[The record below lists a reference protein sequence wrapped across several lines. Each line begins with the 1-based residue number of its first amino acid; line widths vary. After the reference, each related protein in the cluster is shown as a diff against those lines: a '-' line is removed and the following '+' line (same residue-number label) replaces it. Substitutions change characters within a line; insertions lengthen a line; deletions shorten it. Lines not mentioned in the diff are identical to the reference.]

1 MEEQIFFLNMF
12 PDYEPPEELYAAL
25 SQAAIAAADIDPETR
40 SVHVALHSERYIP
53 QRLLEQVRKDICGLY
68 GLQKL
73 ELTATHPESELQKIE
88 PEELMWLFVS
98 RNSMARGSLAGAKW
112 EWNEQNLTVKLA
124 ANGKE
129 TLLEHIPSVEK
140 VLRERFAAPVHITV
154 EAGNA
159 LEGKALFA
167 ATESMRE
174 SEIQKL
180 PAVSAAQ
187 PKKEDKSAAPSET
200 FYGKPFKGTPV
211 PMKELSLDMGTVIV
225 EGKVFAVDHKELKKR
240 NAYVVKF
247 DMTDNTNSVR
257 VSRFMEAGEAKP
269 ILENVQ
275 VGSVLRVQ
283 GKLGEDRYEGEMV
296 LKPYAMQPG
305 SMPKRQD
312 TAPGEKRVELHLHTT
327 MSNMDALTDTA
338 AAVKQAAAWGH
349 KAIAITDHGVAQSFP
364 DAMKAASKAKV
375 AGTNQNIKIL
385 YGCEGY
391 YVNDVDDRIVVHGEQ
406 DITFDQEFV
415 AFDLET
421 TGLSSR
427 SDRIIEIGAVVLKNG
442 EEVDRFQTFVDPER
456 PLERKIVELTG
467 ITDEMLVGA
476 PKIEE
481 VLPKFLDF
489 IGDRVLVAHNSD
501 FDTGFIRAECQR
513 LGYDYH
519 YTAADTLI
527 LSQNLLPQLSKFKLN
542 IVSNALSLP
551 DFNHHRAADD
561 AMTCGLIM
569 AKLMVKLE
577 EEHDIHN
584 LQAINPAM
592 THLRS
597 GGRITDRQARHII
610 IFAKNQIGLRNLY
623 HLISDS
629 NLQYFRRVP
638 RMPKSDILKLREGL
652 IIGSACEAG
661 ELFQAILDRKSDDE
675 LKRIASFYDFLEIQ
689 PLANNRFMLANEK
702 YEAKTDEDLREY
714 NRKIVRLGEELGK
727 PVVATGDVHF
737 LNPEDEI
744 FRHILLATKGFDDAD
759 KDMPLY
765 FRTTDDMLREFSYLG
780 EEKAYEV
787 VITNPN
793 RIADMCESLRP
804 VPHNLF
810 APKIENSVEDLKNL
824 VYTKFHRLYGD
835 NPPELM
841 VKRVETE
848 LHDII
853 NCHYDVI
860 YMSAQKLVQ
869 NSLEHGYLVGSR
881 GSVGSSIVAYMSG
894 ITEVNSFPP
903 HYRCP
908 NPECKYTTFDV
919 PKGYGCGADLPDA
932 VCPKCGTKLEKDGF
946 NIPFETFLGF
956 GGDKVPD
963 IDLNF
968 SGEYQSKAH
977 AYCIE
982 MFGKSH
988 VFRAGTIGTVAEKT
1002 AFGYVKKYLSE
1013 RGKTASRAEEARLA
1027 AGCVGVRRT
1036 TGQHPGGLVVIP
1048 QENEIW
1054 DFCPVQ
1060 HPADDPQADQITTH
1074 FEYHSMEENL
1084 LKLDMLGHDDPTMI
1098 RMMEDMTG
1106 IDAKTIPL
1114 DDKDT
1119 MSIFIS
1125 SKVLGYEDDKI
1136 LGPTGAVAIPEFNT
1150 RFTRGMLM
1158 DTMPTRFDTLLRLS
1172 GFSHGTDVWLGNAKD
1187 LITSKT
1193 ATVDQAIGCRDD
1205 IMLYLISCGMPEKR
1219 SFKIMEA
1226 VRKGRGLPEG
1236 AEEEMK
1242 AAGVPEWYI
1251 GSCKKIKYLFP
1262 KAHAVAYV
1270 MMAFRIAWFKVHHP
1284 LAFYSAYFYRRSQ
1297 KGGFDAVLMTH
1308 GKEAVVAN
1316 IDAIENNEN
1325 ATDKDED
1332 LLTTLEVAYE
1342 YYIRG
1347 FEFLPISIYDS
1358 HATKFI
1364 IKDGKLLPPFVAI
1377 SGLGENAAWDL
1388 MRGREGKTFLS
1399 VEEVAAACPKGVQ
1412 DPHSDAQRGRCFR
1425 RPARYQSG
1433 QLLLTDNRSTHA
1445 LRLLLANFRIL

>member
-1 MEEQIFFLNMF
+1 MKESVSFLQMF
-12 PDYEPPEELYAAL
+12 SEYRPGESLSGVLSVARITGADLDPATRQAAVTLYAD
-25 SQAAIAAADIDPETR
+25 Q
-40 SVHVALHSERYIP
+40 YIP
-53 QRLLEQVRKDICGLY
+53 MRLLEKVERDICGLY
-68 GLQKL
+68 GLRHF
-73 ELTATHPESELQKIE
+73 EIHMTHPAEELQKVE
-88 PEELMWLFVS
+88 PEELMQLFVEE
-98 RNSMARGSLAGAKW
+98 NSMNRASLAGAGWKW
-112 EWNEQNLTVKLA
+112 DGDNLEISLR
-124 ANGKE
+124 ANGKAALEEAVPAVCRKLTERFGKAPVFKVLSAHDLSGQALFDALETMRSTTAAAMPASVRSGDKKASNGPKQDQPQSEE
-129 TLLEHIPSVEK
+129 TL
-140 VLRERFAAPVHITV
+140 
-154 EAGNA
+154 
-159 LEGKALFA
+159 
-167 ATESMRE
+167 
-174 SEIQKL
+174 
-180 PAVSAAQ
+180 
-187 PKKEDKSAAPSET
+187 
-200 FYGKPFKGTPV
+200 YGKPFRGNPV
-211 PMKELSLDMGTVIV
+211 PMKDLNIDMGSVIV
-225 EGKVFAVDHKELKKR
+225 EGRVFSVDHRELKKR
-240 NAYVVKF
+240 NAWIVSF
-247 DMTDNTNSVR
+247 DMTDNTGSVR
-257 VSRFMEAGEAKP
+257 LQRFLENSEAKK
-269 ILENVQ
+269 ILDHLQ
-275 VGSVLRVQ
+275 VGNILKVQ
-283 GKLGEDRYEGEMV
+283 GRTELNRYDNEMNI
-296 LKPYAMQPG
+296 KPFAIMPG
-305 SMPKRQD
+305 SMPTRKD

-364 DAMKAASKAKV
+364 DAMKAAAKAKV
-375 AGTNQNIKIL
+375 AGTDQNIKIL

-391 YVNDVDDRIVVHGEQ
+391 YVNDVDDRIVVHGEKN
-406 DITFDQEFV
+406 ITFDEEYV

-421 TGLSSR
+421 TGLSSKK
-427 SDRIIEIGAVVLKNG
+427 DKIIEIGAVILKNG
-442 EEVDRFQTFVDPER
+442 REVDRFQTFVDPER
-456 PLERKIVELTG
+456 HLEPKIVELTG
-467 ITDEMLVGA
+467 ITEDMLKGA

-481 VLPKFLDF
+481 VLPKFLEF
-489 IGDRVLVAHNSD
+489 CGDRVLVAHNSD
-501 FDTGFIRAECQR
+501 FDTGFIRAECLRQ
-513 LGYDYH
+513 GYEF
-519 YTAADTLI
+519 TATALDTLI
-527 LSQNLLPQLSKFKLN
+527 LSQNLMPQLNKFKLD

-561 AMTCGLIM
+561 AMTCGLIFHRFIE
-569 AKLMVKLE
+569 KLE
-577 EEHDIHN
+577 ELDIHD
-584 LQAINPAM
+584 LQSINPAM
-592 THLRS
+592 MKLRS
-597 GGRITDRQARHII
+597 KSRIGDRHARHII
-610 IFAKNQIGLRNLY
+610 LFAKNQVGLRNLY

-629 NLQYFRRVP
+629 NLKYFKRVP
-638 RMPKSDILKLREGL
+638 RIPKSDLMELREGL

-661 ELFQAILDRKSDDE
+661 ELFQAILDGKSEDE

-689 PLANNRFMLANEK
+689 PLANNRFMLAKGIANS
-702 YEAKTDEDLREY
+702 DEDLRNF
-714 NRKIVRLGEELGK
+714 NRTVVRLGEELGK

-744 FRHILLATKGFDDAD
+744 FRHILLATKGFDDCD
-759 KDMPLY
+759 RENPLY

-787 VITNPN
+787 VVKNTNA
-793 RIADMCESLRP
+793 IADMVETLRP

-810 APKIENSVEDLKNL
+810 APKIENSVEDLKAL
-824 VYTKFHRLYGD
+824 VYGKLHRLYGE
-835 NPPELM
+835 NPPELIT
-841 VKRVETE
+841 KRVETE

-881 GSVGSSIVAYMSG
+881 GSVGSSIVAYMAG

-932 VCPKCGTKLEKDGF
+932 ICPKCGTKFDKDGF

-977 AYCIE
+977 AYCVE

-988 VFRAGTIGTVAEKT
+988 VFRAGTVGTVAEKT

-1013 RGKTASRAEEARLA
+1013 RNLTATRAEENRLA
-1027 AGCVGVRRT
+1027 SGCVGVRRT

-1060 HPADDPQADQITTH
+1060 HPADDPNSDQITTH

-1106 IDAKTIPL
+1106 VDAKTIPL
-1114 DDKDT
+1114 DDKNT
-1119 MSIFIS
+1119 MSIFTS
-1125 SKVLGYEDDKI
+1125 SKVLGYEDDPI

-1150 RFTRGMLM
+1150 HFTRGMLL

-1236 AEEEMK
+1236 AEEEMI
-1242 AAGVPEWYI
+1242 AAGVPNWYI
-1251 GSCKKIKYLFP
+1251 TSCKKIKYLFP

-1270 MMAFRIAWFKVHHP
+1270 MMAFRIAWFKVYHP
-1284 LAFYSAYFYRRSQ
+1284 LAFYAAYFYRRSQ
-1297 KGGFDAVLMTH
+1297 KGGFDAVLMTN
-1308 GKEAVVAN
+1308 GMESVKAN
-1316 IDAIENNEN
+1316 IKAISENED

-1332 LLTTLEVAYE
+1332 LLTTLEVVYE
-1342 YYIRG
+1342 YYLRG
-1347 FEFLPISIYDS
+1347 FEFAPIDLYRS
-1358 HATKFI
+1358 HAIKFVI
-1364 IKDGKLLPPFVAI
+1364 EDGKLLPPFVAI
-1377 SGLGENAAWDL
+1377 SGLGESAAWDL
-1388 MRGREGKTFLS
+1388 MEGRKGKTFLS
-1399 VEEVAAACPKGVQ
+1399 IEEVAAACPKVSKTHIQ
-1412 DPHSDAQRGRCFR
+1412 MLKDAGAFGSLPDTSQVSLF
-1425 RPARYQSG
+1425 
-1433 QLLLTDNRSTHA
+1433 
-1445 LRLLLANFRIL
+1445 

>member
-1 MEEQIFFLNMF
+1 MSDTVYLLNMF
-12 PDYEPPEELYAAL
+12 PDYEPPEEIRKAL
-25 SQAAIAAADIDPETR
+25 SQAALVAVDIRAENR
-40 SVHVALHSERYIP
+40 SVEVAAHTDTYVPR
-53 QRLLEQVRKDICGLY
+53 RLTRQAEKDILSLY
-68 GLQKL
+68 GLRNL
-73 ELTATHPESELQKIE
+73 EITLTHPATELSKIE
-88 PEELMWLFVS
+88 PEELRDLFVDLDPMT
-98 RNSMARGSLAGAKW
+98 RASLAGAKW
-112 EWNEQNLTVKLA
+112 AWDGGHLTVCLV
-124 ANGKE
+124 ANGKAGVE
-129 TLLEHIPSVEK
+129 AQIPAVVKTLQQ
-140 VLRERFAAPVHITV
+140 RFAAEVTISV
-154 EAGNA
+154 EANHDLTGAELSKAMEKLREEA
-159 LEGKALFA
+159 L
-167 ATESMRE
+167 
-174 SEIQKL
+174 
-180 PAVSAAQ
+180 
-187 PKKEDKSAAPSET
+187 SAAPAASAKQAQKEERKPQDSDT
-200 FYGKPFKGTPV
+200 FYGKPFRGTAV
-211 PMKELSLDMGTVIV
+211 PMKDLNLDMGTIIV
-225 EGKVFAVDHKELKKR
+225 EGKVFAIEHKELTKR
-240 NAYVVKF
+240 NAWVVKF
-247 DMTDNTNSVR
+247 DMTDNTNSIR
-257 VSRFMEAGEAKP
+257 VTRFLEAKEAKP
-269 ILENVQ
+269 ILDNVQ
-275 VGSVLRVQ
+275 LGSVLRVQ
-283 GKLGEDRYEGEMV
+283 GKLIEDRFENDMV
-296 LKPYAMQPG
+296 LKPYAMMPG
-305 SMPKRQD
+305 VLPKRKD
-312 TAPGEKRVELHLHTT
+312 TSPNGKRVELHLHTT

-364 DAMKAASKAKV
+364 DAMKAAAKAKV
-375 AGTNQNIKIL
+375 AGTDENIKIL
-385 YGCEGY
+385 YGVEGY

-406 DITFDQEFV
+406 DIGFGDEYV

-421 TGLSSR
+421 TGLSSAN
-427 SDRIIEIGAVVLKNG
+427 DRIIEIGAVVMKNG
-442 EEVDRFQTFVDPER
+442 EELDRFQTFVDPQR
-456 PLERKIVELTG
+456 SLEKKIVELTG
-467 ITDEMLVGA
+467 ITDEMLKGA

-481 VLPKFLDF
+481 VLPEFLKFVN
-489 IGDRVLVAHNSD
+489 GRVLVAHNSD
-501 FDTGFIRAECQR
+501 FDTGFIRAACARQG
-513 LGYDYH
+513 LPYT

-527 LSQNLLPQLSKFKLN
+527 LSQNMLPQLNKFKLD

-561 AMTCGLIM
+561 AVTCGLIM
-569 AKLMVKLE
+569 HRLMARME
-577 EEHDIHN
+577 EELDIHT
-584 LQAINPAM
+584 LQEINGRM
-592 THLRS
+592 TTLRAK
-597 GGRITDRQARHII
+597 GRITDRHARHII
-610 IFAKNQIGLRNLY
+610 ILAKNQIGLRNLY

-629 NLQYFRRVP
+629 NLKYFKRVP
-638 RMPKSDILKLREGL
+638 RIPKSELLELREGL

-661 ELFQAILDRKSDDE
+661 ELFQAILDGKSEDE
-675 LKRIASFYDFLEIQ
+675 LLRIASFYDYLEIQ
-689 PLANNRFMLANEK
+689 PLANNMFMLSK
-702 YEAKTDEDLREY
+702 GIAKDVEQLREY
-714 NRKIVRLGEELGK
+714 NRTVVRLGEALGK
-727 PVVATGDVHF
+727 MVVATGDVHF

-759 KDMPLY
+759 KENPLY
-765 FRTTDDMLREFSYLG
+765 FRTTDNMLEEFSYLG

-787 VITNPN
+787 VVTNPN
-793 RIADMCESLRP
+793 LIADMCETLRP

-810 APKIENSVEDLKNL
+810 APKIENSVEDLKAL
-824 VYTKFHRLYGD
+824 VYGKLHRLYGE
-835 NPPELM
+835 NPPELIT
-841 VKRVETE
+841 KRVETE

-853 NCHYDVI
+853 SCHYDVI

-932 VCPKCGTKLEKDGF
+932 VCPKCGSKFEKDGF

-977 AYCIE
+977 AYCVE

-1002 AFGYVKKYLSE
+1002 AFGYVKKYLAE
-1013 RGKTASRAEEARLA
+1013 RGKTANRAEEARLA
-1027 AGCVGVRRT
+1027 AGCVGVRGT

-1060 HPADDPQADQITTH
+1060 HPADDPNADQITTH

-1106 IDAKTIPL
+1106 VDAKTIPL
-1114 DDKDT
+1114 DDKNT
-1119 MSIFIS
+1119 MSIFTS
-1125 SKVLGYEDDKI
+1125 SKVLGYENDKI

-1150 RFTRGMLM
+1150 KFTRGMLM
-1158 DTMPTRFDTLLRLS
+1158 DTMPERFDTLLRLS

-1236 AEEEMK
+1236 AEQEMID
-1242 AAGVPEWYI
+1242 AGVPDWYI

-1270 MMAFRIAWFKVHHP
+1270 MMAFRIAWFKVYHP
-1284 LAFYSAYFYRRSQ
+1284 LAFYAAYFYRRSQ
-1297 KGGFDAVLMTH
+1297 KGGFDAVLMTQ
-1308 GKEAVVAN
+1308 GMEAIMAN
-1316 IDAIENNEN
+1316 MDAIETNEN
-1325 ATDKDED
+1325 ASDKDED
-1332 LLTTLEVAYE
+1332 LLTTMEVVYE
-1342 YYIRG
+1342 YYLRG
-1347 FEFLPISIYDS
+1347 FDFLPIDIYKS
-1358 HATKFI
+1358 HATKFLVE
-1364 IKDGKLLPPFVAI
+1364 DGKILPPFVAI

-1399 VEEVAAACPKGVQ
+1399 IEEVAAACPKVSKTHIQ
-1412 DPHSDAQRGRCFR
+1412 MLKDAGAFGSLPDTSQISLF
-1425 RPARYQSG
+1425 
-1433 QLLLTDNRSTHA
+1433 
-1445 LRLLLANFRIL
+1445 